1 MTPLPADAAALLI
14 HFEDEAQPARTLAQ
28 AAQLPHALIERHRF
42 PDEELKLRLPVNA
55 QGRLPDTLVIYRSL
69 DRPNHKLIELMLAA
83 EQARQLGARRI
94 VLVAPYLAYMRQ
106 DIAFRPGEVV
116 SQKVVGRFI
125 AGLFDAVIT
134 VDPHLHRITTL
145 QEAIPLTH
153 AIALSG
159 APMLADLIARHHA
172 DADAAP
178 ILIGPDA
185 ESAQWVRSAA
195 QLRGLAHGV
204 CTKTRL
210 GDRHVEVTL
219 PAIDVRGRAVVLI
232 DDVASSGHTLAQ
244 AATGLLA
251 AGASSVDAAVT
262 HALFAEGALTLMRQ
276 AGIGRVWSTDC
287 IAHESNAISMAP
299 ILAQALSPLLAVQP
313 GDQNMSR
320 M

>member
-1 MTPLPADAAALLI
+1 MTPMPDDAAPLLL
-14 HFEDEAQPARTLAQ
+14 HFEDEAQPARALAQ

-94 VLVAPYLAYMRQ
+94 ALVAPYLAYMRQ

-145 QEAIPLTH
+145 QEAIPLTQ

-172 DADAAP
+172 DADP
-178 ILIGPDA
+178 ILIGPDT
-185 ESAQWVRSAA
+185 ESAQWVSSAA
-195 QLRGLAHGV
+195 QSRGLAHGV

-219 PAIDVRGRAVVLI
+219 PGIEVRGRAVVLI

-244 AATGLLA
+244 AATSLLA

-262 HALFAEGALTLMRQ
+262 HALFAEGSLALMRE
-276 AGIGRVWSTDC
+276 AGIRRVWSTDC

-313 GDQNMSR
+313 GDQNRSR
-320 M
+320 T

>member
-1 MTPLPADAAALLI
+1 MTPMPDDGAPLLI
-14 HFEDEAQPARTLAQ
+14 HFEDEAQPARALAQ
-28 AAQLPHALIERHRF
+28 AAQLPHALIDRHRF

-55 QGRLPDTLVIYRSL
+55 QGLLPDTLVIYRSL

-106 DIAFRPGEVV
+106 DIAFQPGEVV
-116 SQKVVGRFI
+116 SQKVIGRFI

-134 VDPHLHRITTL
+134 VDPHLHRINTL
-145 QEAIPLTH
+145 QEAIPLTQ

-172 DADAAP
+172 DP

-195 QLRGLAHGV
+195 QSRGLAHGV

-219 PAIDVRGRAVVLI
+219 PAIDVRGRTVVLI

-244 AATGLLA
+244 AATSLLA

-262 HALFAEGALTLMRQ
+262 HALFAEGSLALMRQ
-276 AGIGRVWSTDC
+276 AGIRRVWSTDC

-299 ILAQALSPLLAVQP
+299 ILAQALLPLLAVQP

-320 M
+320 T